1 MSYIED
7 IEGEDWEIE
16 KLLEIMAQE
25 SMIYEEAV
33 QEMKKAEKVFFTLEE
48 ELAEEIENE
57 EVWWTVIPGK
67 EEEK

>member
-7 IEGEDWEIE
+7 IEGENWEIE
-16 KLLEIMAQE
+16 KLLEIMAKE
-25 SMIYEEAV
+25 SIIYEEAV
-33 QEMKKAEKVFFTLEE
+33 QEMKKAEEEYYTLEE

-67 EEEK
+67 EEK